1 MLRGNATERVATSC
15 IKATA
20 VIFTAL
26 EHDIKKLLH
35 VQEFLLKNSKNPKTF
50 ISGFFIT
57 YFLFELTINAFF
69 KYPCKSRIIFLTAS
83 KTLSAY
89 QFFIFSSRSL
99 INFFR

>member
-26 EHDIKKLLH
+26 EHSTRFHLPL
-35 VQEFLLKNSKNPKTF
+35 QEFLLKNSKNPKTF

-57 YFLFELTINAFF
+57 YFLFELTINVFF
-69 KYPCKSRIIFLTAS
+69 SNILVS
-83 KTLSAY
+83 LEL
-89 QFFIFSSRSL
+89 FF
-99 INFFR
+99 